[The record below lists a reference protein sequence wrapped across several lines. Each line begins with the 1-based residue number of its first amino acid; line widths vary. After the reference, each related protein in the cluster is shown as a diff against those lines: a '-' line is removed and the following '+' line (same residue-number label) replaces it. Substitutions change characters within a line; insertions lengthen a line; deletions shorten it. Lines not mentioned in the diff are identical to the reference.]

1 MIEFKMPTLAAE
13 VEAATLVEWLKQPGD
28 HIKRGDVIALAE
40 TQTGAI
46 EIEAFDEG
54 VIGEQRVQPGRQIE
68 VGTILATIFSPEE
81 ADRPRRAAKTS
92 GTVARHSYERR
103 GSARPS
109 TVWPRPTERT
119 SAGRQHTLGMLTI
132 PGFPPARPVANGAG
146 GTAEFPC
153 DHDQEPLPSKRG
165 GWSAR
170 EDLRKATGAAMLRS
184 HREIPHYWVSHA
196 IDATPLLDW
205 VEAENAGRR
214 GKNRLPYLAPLMKA
228 VALALKEV
236 PELNGHYRERGFRP
250 SSAVHMG
257 LATPLRG
264 GGLVAPAVRDTD
276 SRSVDD
282 LMHAIAELAPR
293 ARLGRLRRT
302 EIADAT
308 VVLNSLGNGNAD
320 SIFPLIHPPQVAII
334 ACGTAAPRPWAIA
347 DTVCVRQVIQVTVA
361 GDHRVS
367 HAPRAAEF
375 LARLS
380 ELLSEPEAL

>member
-13 VEAATLVEWLKQPGD
+13 IEAATLVEWFKQPGD

-68 VGTILATIFSPEE
+68 VGTVLATIFSSEE
-81 ADRPRRAAKTS
+81 ADRPLRAAKAS
-92 GTVARHSYERR
+92 GAVARHPYERR
-103 GSARPS
+103 RSARPS
-109 TVWPRPTERT
+109 TVRPRPAERT
-119 SAGRQHTLGMLTI
+119 SAGCQQGGMLTI
-132 PGFPPARPVANGAG
+132 DGFSSAWPLANGAG
-146 GTAEFPC
+146 DPAELAF
-153 DHDQEPLPSKRG
+153 DHAREPRMSKRG
-165 GWSAR
+165 GAAR
-170 EDLRKATGAAMLRS
+170 EDLRKANGAAMLRS

-196 IDATPLLDW
+196 IDATPLLEW

-214 GKNRLPYLAPLMKA
+214 AKNRLVYLAPLMKA
-228 VALALKEV
+228 AALALKDV
-236 PELNGHYRERGFRP
+236 PDLNGHYGERGFRP

-264 GGLVAPAVRDTD
+264 GGLVAPAIRDTAA
-276 SRSVDD
+276 RSVDE
-282 LMHAIAELAPR
+282 LMFAIAALAPR
-293 ARLGRLRRT
+293 ARLGRLRRS

-308 VVLNSLGNGNAD
+308 IVLNNLVAGNVDG
-320 SIFPLIHPPQVAII
+320 IFPLIHPPQVAII
-334 ACGTAAPRPWAIA
+334 ACGAAGPRPWAIA

-367 HAPRAAEF
+367 HALRAAEF
-375 LARLS
+375 LSRLS
-380 ELLSEPEAL
+380 ELLSKPEAL